1 MELLSRAG
9 LGRQLLG
16 ETKGYFSFM
25 AERTGTLWENDTPH
39 ASCNHGFASHAA
51 VFYVKNVLGIS
62 AIDARAKTVKVAAT
76 DVPLESCS
84 ATLPVPGGAVTYGW
98 TKKDGKTDETFTAP
112 SGWRLVR

>member
-1 MELLSRAG
+1 
-9 LGRQLLG
+9 
-16 ETKGYFSFM
+16 M

-62 AIDARAKTVKVAAT
+62 AIDARAKTVKVTAT

-98 TKKDGKTDETFTAP
+98 TKKGGKAEETFTAP
-112 SGWRLVR
+112 PGWRLVR